1 MKKALVIVSFGTT
14 YERARRSIDAV
25 ERALAQAAEGYDV
38 FRAYTSSI
46 VRKVLKS
53 RGEIVPSLEE
63 ALEKLANESYDTVFV
78 QPTHLLCGN
87 EYDEKIRASYMRYAG
102 RFLRGGIGKPLIANN
117 DDLLKLAEILAALK
131 PDDADA
137 LLLMG
142 HGTTHFANM
151 VYPAMQTALRLQGH
165 PNVVVGTVEGWP
177 TLQDIIDGKLDDCGI
192 AHDWHKEAQGKTYL
206 LFRAEDAPSLVRAF
220 DEMSRELA
228 AEFARAR
235 ERARDL
241 GKDRAHGDH
250 ARAGANE
257 RLADKAEMAKAA
269 AEELRKNAHEVPDR
283 ERTFNRERAQGR

>member
-1 MKKALVIVSFGTT
+1 M
-14 YERARRSIDAV
+14 

-177 TLQDIIDGKLDDCGI
+177 TLENAID
-192 AHDWHKEAQGKTYL
+192 
-206 LFRAEDAPSLVRAF
+206 
-220 DEMSRELA
+220 
-228 AEFARAR
+228 
-235 ERARDL
+235 
-241 GKDRAHGDH
+241 
-250 ARAGANE
+250 
-257 RLADKAEMAKAA
+257 
-269 AEELRKNAHEVPDR
+269 ELRALGRKAHRAAPDDACR
-283 ERTFNRERAQGR
+283 G